1 MMKQP
6 EKQHVVE
13 KVSASRLSCWKK
25 KPAPEIREKKETQ
38 FMLLVARQ
46 AHLSPS
52 RKKQKRDRLVA
63 RQAHLILLVE
73 RQAHLVNRASA
84 LSRTKLD

>member
-38 FMLLVARQ
+38 LMLLVARQ
-46 AHLSPS
+46 AHLIW
-52 RKKQKRDRLVA
+52 LVE